1 MKRIPSASNST
12 SGRGKPS
19 NFLVDNRAVS
29 LALHASIWRIA
40 HWSRSGGDNHHKE
53 ELFFELGGGI
63 ALRGAAGE
71 AGLEWRPST
80 RKPRPSRWG
89 SGSRAGSRE
98 SPSSPRLRQRFSS
111 LTGALLKSSRSERPA
126 EPDHH
131 IAVCCARAARG

>member
-1 MKRIPSASNST
+1 
-12 SGRGKPS
+12 
-19 NFLVDNRAVS
+19 LVDNRAVS

-80 RKPRPSRWG
+80 RNPA
-89 SGSRAGSRE
+89 RAGGGQAQGRGLG
-98 SPSSPRLRQRFSS
+98 SP
-111 LTGALLKSSRSERPA
+111 
-126 EPDHH
+126 H
-131 IAVCCARAARG
+131 